1 MRNPKRITPIL
12 ATIREIWE
20 QYPDMRLGQLLL
32 NACPELENNPFYIE
46 DDVVLDGL
54 RKFAE
59 RCEFPLTHFLEVMED
74 K

>member
-1 MRNPKRITPIL
+1 MRDPKRITSIL

-46 DDVVLDGL
+46 DDIVLEGL

-59 RCEFPLTHFLEVMED
+59 RSEMPLTHFLEIMEEN
-74 K
+74 